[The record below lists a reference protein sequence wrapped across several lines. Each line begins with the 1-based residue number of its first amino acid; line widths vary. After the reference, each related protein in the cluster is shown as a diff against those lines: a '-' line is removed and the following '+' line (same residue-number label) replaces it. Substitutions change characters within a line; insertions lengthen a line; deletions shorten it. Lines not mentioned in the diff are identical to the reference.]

1 MSVYQPEVVRFL
13 YTGTKPNAEFDVSF
27 DLDVIKIYEDYD
39 RLEREYFERGSGNSV
54 TSRIYELSQIET
66 VPDCLPKQIS
76 FRHICNLI
84 QIRDGDILE
93 TLSTLKKKYAFS
105 KDEYRRISQRAFGAA
120 QWLKKYA
127 PESMKFR
134 LRRPTDEVP
143 VFEGSEKVALS
154 KLFDELN
161 RLSHHDG
168 KTLSDRI
175 CVIAKEEGLEAGGFF
190 KVVYRALIG
199 AERGPRLADFIL
211 LTGSER
217 ISDLLRP
224 YSI

>member
-1 MSVYQPEVVRFL
+1 
-13 YTGTKPNAEFDVSF
+13 
-27 DLDVIKIYEDYD
+27 
-39 RLEREYFERGSGNSV
+39 
-54 TSRIYELSQIET
+54 
-66 VPDCLPKQIS
+66 
-76 FRHICNLI
+76 
-84 QIRDGDILE
+84 
-93 TLSTLKKKYAFS
+93 
-105 KDEYRRISQRAFGAA
+105 
-120 QWLKKYA
+120 
-127 PESMKFR
+127 MKFR

-175 CVIAKEEGLEAGGFF
+175 YVIAKEEGLEAGGFF